1 MRIIEA
7 GLHAI
12 HARLGITVALVGNE
26 RNWGSI
32 LGRIKTTVSAL
43 PKGPEKDRFQE
54 NYALL
59 DSVKDA
65 WRNNTMHVA
74 LKYTPDEVERIYL
87 TVKGFMM
94 NLSERMDEDGKA
106 VP

>member
-1 MRIIEA
+1 MET

-12 HARLGITVALVGNE
+12 HAALDIQVELTGNA
-26 RNWGSI
+26 RNWGNI
-32 LGRIKTTVSAL
+32 LGRIKAAVGLL
-43 PKGPEKDRFQE
+43 PKGPEKDQFQE

-59 DSVKDA
+59 DAVKDA

-74 LKYTPDEVERIYL
+74 LKYSPDEAERIYL

-94 NLSERMDEDGKA
+94 KLSERMDENGIP